1 LKFLHLSEGKNSSGS
16 EQQQSQRFP
25 LTETIEE
32 IVHALHVSVAIIA
45 VCSISLSFSFLSEST
60 LHHYTT
66 IAEAYAQPYV
76 ETVKHRNLTIDLGN
90 GLKTNAQLTIP
101 AIGKGPSLE

>member
-32 IVHALHVSVAIIA
+32 IGKDIQRIKEMNVGHICLH
-45 VCSISLSFSFLSEST
+45 L
-60 LHHYTT
+60 
-66 IAEAYAQPYV
+66 
-76 ETVKHRNLTIDLGN
+76 
-90 GLKTNAQLTIP
+90 
-101 AIGKGPSLE
+101 